1 MFRTLAYNE
10 LGEDENAE
18 VEIEEVDAVGGYDIN
33 LNINRYDFFHLCTC
47 YSKISSESAECGYG
61 LCRFL
66 ICR

>member
-33 LNINRYDFFHLCTC
+33 LNINRYKFFTSALATAKYRLLTSSTC
-47 YSKISSESAECGYG
+47 HPKII
-61 LCRFL
+61 FK
-66 ICR
+66 